1 MSSYQIIKLKN
12 GEDLICNVLDNENGR
27 LKVTTP
33 LKMETVNRISK
44 KGLTESLA
52 LTRWIQPYSDEEHFF
67 KERNS
72 IILMAPASVGMSR
85 YYEYVVKSYDGL
97 VLKEAKEETVEKIKI
112 EKQKSSKLQVDDDL
126 TESLALTRWIQPYSD
141 EDHFFIESN
150 SIIIMT
156 PASIGMT
163 RYYEYVLKSYD
174 GLVLKSA
181 KEEVIEKVKTEKQKS
196 SKLEID
202 DDMLES
208 DLKDYL
214 FSDKKTIH

>member
-1 MSSYQIIKLKN
+1 MSSYQVIKLKN

-27 LKVTTP
+27 LKVATP

-52 LTRWIQPYSDEEHFF
+52 LTRWIQPYSDE
-67 KERNS
+67 
-72 IILMAPASVGMSR
+72 
-85 YYEYVVKSYDGL
+85 
-97 VLKEAKEETVEKIKI
+97 
-112 EKQKSSKLQVDDDL
+112 
-126 TESLALTRWIQPYSD
+126 
-141 EDHFFIESN
+141 DHFFIETN

-156 PASIGMT
+156 PASVGMT

-181 KEEVIEKVKTEKQKS
+181 KEETVEKIRSQKQKS

-202 DDMLES
+202 DDMVES
-208 DLKDYL
+208 DLRDYL
-214 FSDKKTIH
+214 YTDKKTIH

>member
-52 LTRWIQPYSDEEHFF
+52 LTRW
-67 KERNS
+67 R
-72 IILMAPASVGMSR
+72 
-85 YYEYVVKSYDGL
+85 
-97 VLKEAKEETVEKIKI
+97 
-112 EKQKSSKLQVDDDL
+112 
-126 TESLALTRWIQPYSD
+126 QPYSD

-156 PASIGMT
+156 PASVGMT

-181 KEEVIEKVKTEKQKS
+181 KEETVEKIKDDKQKN
-196 SKLEID
+196 SKLELD
-202 DDMLES
+202 DDLTES

-214 FSDKKTIH
+214 FNEKKTIH

>member
-27 LKVTTP
+27 LKVSSP

-67 KERNS
+67 
-72 IILMAPASVGMSR
+72 
-85 YYEYVVKSYDGL
+85 
-97 VLKEAKEETVEKIKI
+97 
-112 EKQKSSKLQVDDDL
+112 
-126 TESLALTRWIQPYSD
+126 
-141 EDHFFIESN
+141 IESN

-156 PASIGMT
+156 PASVGMT

-181 KEEVIEKVKTEKQKS
+181 KEETVEKIRSEKQKS
-196 SKLEID
+196 SKLQVD
-202 DDMLES
+202 DDLTES

>member
-52 LTRWIQPYSDEEHFF
+52 LTRWIQPYSDE
-67 KERNS
+67 
-72 IILMAPASVGMSR
+72 
-85 YYEYVVKSYDGL
+85 
-97 VLKEAKEETVEKIKI
+97 
-112 EKQKSSKLQVDDDL
+112 
-126 TESLALTRWIQPYSD
+126 
-141 EDHFFIESN
+141 DHFFIESN
-150 SIIIMT
+150 SIITMA
-156 PASIGMT
+156 PASVGMT

-174 GLVLKSA
+174 GLVLKSV
-181 KEEVIEKVKTEKQKS
+181 KEETKEKIKSEKQKS
-196 SKLEID
+196 SRLEID
-202 DDMLES
+202 DDMLETE
-208 DLKDYL
+208 LKDYL

>member
-12 GEDLICNVLDNENGR
+12 GEDLICNVLDSENGR
-27 LKVTTP
+27 LKVTSP

-44 KGLTESLA
+44 KG
-52 LTRWIQPYSDEEHFF
+52 
-67 KERNS
+67 
-72 IILMAPASVGMSR
+72 
-85 YYEYVVKSYDGL
+85 
-97 VLKEAKEETVEKIKI
+97 
-112 EKQKSSKLQVDDDL
+112 L

-163 RYYEYVLKSYD
+163 RYYEYVLKSYN

-181 KEEVIEKVKTEKQKS
+181 KEETVEKIKIEKQKS
-196 SKLEID
+196 SKLTID
-202 DDMLES
+202 DDLTES

-214 FSDKKTIH
+214 FNDKKTIH

>member
-1 MSSYQIIKLKN
+1 MSSYQVIKLKN

-27 LKVTTP
+27 LKVSSP

-52 LTRWIQPYSDEEHFF
+52 LTRWIQPYSDE
-67 KERNS
+67 
-72 IILMAPASVGMSR
+72 
-85 YYEYVVKSYDGL
+85 
-97 VLKEAKEETVEKIKI
+97 
-112 EKQKSSKLQVDDDL
+112 
-126 TESLALTRWIQPYSD
+126 
-141 EDHFFIESN
+141 DHYFIESN
-150 SIIIMT
+150 SIIIMA
-156 PASIGMT
+156 PASVGMT

-181 KEEVIEKVKTEKQKS
+181 KEETIEKIRSEKQKS

-202 DDMLES
+202 EDITES
-208 DLKDYL
+208 DLRDYL

>member
-67 KERNS
+67 
-72 IILMAPASVGMSR
+72 
-85 YYEYVVKSYDGL
+85 
-97 VLKEAKEETVEKIKI
+97 
-112 EKQKSSKLQVDDDL
+112 
-126 TESLALTRWIQPYSD
+126 
-141 EDHFFIESN
+141 IESN

-156 PASIGMT
+156 PASVGMT

-181 KEEVIEKVKTEKQKS
+181 KEETVEKIRSEKQKS
-196 SKLEID
+196 SKLEVD
-202 DDMLES
+202 DDLTES

>member
-52 LTRWIQPYSDEEHFF
+52 LTRWIQPYSDE
-67 KERNS
+67 
-72 IILMAPASVGMSR
+72 
-85 YYEYVVKSYDGL
+85 
-97 VLKEAKEETVEKIKI
+97 
-112 EKQKSSKLQVDDDL
+112 
-126 TESLALTRWIQPYSD
+126 
-141 EDHFFIESN
+141 DHFFIESN

-156 PASIGMT
+156 PASVGMT

-181 KEEVIEKVKTEKQKS
+181 KEETVEKIRSEKQKS
-196 SKLEID
+196 SKLEVD
-202 DDMLES
+202 DDLTES

>member
-27 LKVTTP
+27 LKVSSP

-52 LTRWIQPYSDEEHFF
+52 LTRWIQPYSDE
-67 KERNS
+67 
-72 IILMAPASVGMSR
+72 
-85 YYEYVVKSYDGL
+85 
-97 VLKEAKEETVEKIKI
+97 
-112 EKQKSSKLQVDDDL
+112 
-126 TESLALTRWIQPYSD
+126 
-141 EDHFFIESN
+141 DHYFIESN

-156 PASIGMT
+156 PASVGMT

-181 KEEVIEKVKTEKQKS
+181 KEETIEKIRSEKQKS

-202 DDMLES
+202 EDITES
-208 DLKDYL
+208 DLRDYL

>member
-27 LKVTTP
+27 LKVTSP

-44 KGLTESLA
+44 KG
-52 LTRWIQPYSDEEHFF
+52 
-67 KERNS
+67 
-72 IILMAPASVGMSR
+72 
-85 YYEYVVKSYDGL
+85 
-97 VLKEAKEETVEKIKI
+97 
-112 EKQKSSKLQVDDDL
+112 L

-174 GLVLKSA
+174 GLVLKEA
-181 KEEVIEKVKTEKQKS
+181 KEETVTKIRSEKQKS

-214 FSDKKTIH
+214 FNDKKTIH

>member
-67 KERNS
+67 IEANS
-72 IILMAPASVGMSR
+72 IILMAPASIGMSR

-97 VLKEAKEETVEKIKI
+97 VLKEAKEETVEKIKK
-112 EKQKSSKLQVDDDL
+112 EKQ
-126 TESLALTRWIQPYSD
+126 E
-141 EDHFFIESN
+141 
-150 SIIIMT
+150 
-156 PASIGMT
+156 
-163 RYYEYVLKSYD
+163 
-174 GLVLKSA
+174 
-181 KEEVIEKVKTEKQKS
+181 S

-202 DDMLES
+202 DDLTES
-208 DLKDYL
+208 DLKEYL

>member
-27 LKVTTP
+27 LKVSSP

-44 KGLTESLA
+44 KG
-52 LTRWIQPYSDEEHFF
+52 
-67 KERNS
+67 
-72 IILMAPASVGMSR
+72 
-85 YYEYVVKSYDGL
+85 
-97 VLKEAKEETVEKIKI
+97 
-112 EKQKSSKLQVDDDL
+112 L

-156 PASIGMT
+156 PASVGMT

-174 GLVLKSA
+174 GLVLKEA
-181 KEEVIEKVKTEKQKS
+181 KEERVEKIRSEKQKS
-196 SKLEID
+196 SKLEVD
-202 DDMLES
+202 DDLTES

-214 FSDKKTIH
+214 FNDKKTIH

>member
-27 LKVTTP
+27 LKVSSP

-52 LTRWIQPYSDEEHFF
+52 LTRWIQPYSDEDF
-67 KERNS
+67 
-72 IILMAPASVGMSR
+72 
-85 YYEYVVKSYDGL
+85 
-97 VLKEAKEETVEKIKI
+97 
-112 EKQKSSKLQVDDDL
+112 
-126 TESLALTRWIQPYSD
+126 
-141 EDHFFIESN
+141 FFIESN

-156 PASIGMT
+156 PASVGMT

-181 KEEVIEKVKTEKQKS
+181 KEETVEKIRSEKQKS

-202 DDMLES
+202 EDMVES
-208 DLKDYL
+208 ELKDYL
-214 FSDKKTIH
+214 FNDKKTIH

>member
-27 LKVTTP
+27 LKVSSP

-52 LTRWIQPYSDEEHFF
+52 LTRWIQPYSDE
-67 KERNS
+67 
-72 IILMAPASVGMSR
+72 
-85 YYEYVVKSYDGL
+85 
-97 VLKEAKEETVEKIKI
+97 
-112 EKQKSSKLQVDDDL
+112 
-126 TESLALTRWIQPYSD
+126 
-141 EDHFFIESN
+141 DHYFIESN

-156 PASIGMT
+156 PASVGMT

-181 KEEVIEKVKTEKQKS
+181 KEETIEKIRSEKQKS

-202 DDMLES
+202 EDITES
-208 DLKDYL
+208 DLRDYL
-214 FSDKKTIH
+214 FNDKKTIH

>member
-1 MSSYQIIKLKN
+1 MSRYQIIKLKN

-27 LKVTTP
+27 LKVATP

-67 KERNS
+67 
-72 IILMAPASVGMSR
+72 
-85 YYEYVVKSYDGL
+85 
-97 VLKEAKEETVEKIKI
+97 
-112 EKQKSSKLQVDDDL
+112 
-126 TESLALTRWIQPYSD
+126 
-141 EDHFFIESN
+141 IESN

-156 PASIGMT
+156 PASVGMK

-174 GLVLKSA
+174 GMVLKDA
-181 KEEVIEKVKTEKQKS
+181 KEETVEKIKDDKQKS
-196 SKLEID
+196 SKLELD
-202 DDMLES
+202 DDLTES

-214 FSDKKTIH
+214 FNEKKTIH

>member
-52 LTRWIQPYSDEEHFF
+52 LTRWIQPYSDE
-67 KERNS
+67 
-72 IILMAPASVGMSR
+72 
-85 YYEYVVKSYDGL
+85 
-97 VLKEAKEETVEKIKI
+97 
-112 EKQKSSKLQVDDDL
+112 
-126 TESLALTRWIQPYSD
+126 
-141 EDHFFIESN
+141 DHFFIESN
-150 SIIIMT
+150 SIITMA
-156 PASIGMT
+156 PASVGMT

-174 GLVLKSA
+174 GLVLKEA
-181 KEEVIEKVKTEKQKS
+181 KEETVQKIRSEKQKS
-196 SKLEID
+196 SKQEID

-208 DLKDYL
+208 ELKDYL

>member
-52 LTRWIQPYSDEEHFF
+52 LTRWIQPYSDE
-67 KERNS
+67 
-72 IILMAPASVGMSR
+72 
-85 YYEYVVKSYDGL
+85 
-97 VLKEAKEETVEKIKI
+97 
-112 EKQKSSKLQVDDDL
+112 
-126 TESLALTRWIQPYSD
+126 
-141 EDHFFIESN
+141 DHFFIESN
-150 SIIIMT
+150 SIIIMA
-156 PASIGMT
+156 PASVGMT

-181 KEEVIEKVKTEKQKS
+181 KEETIEKIRSEKQKS

-202 DDMLES
+202 EDITES
-208 DLKDYL
+208 DLRDYL
-214 FSDKKTIH
+214 FNDKKTIH

>member
-1 MSSYQIIKLKN
+1 MSSYQIIKLKK

-27 LKVTTP
+27 LKVTSP
-33 LKMETVNRISK
+33 LKMETVNRLST
-44 KGLTESLA
+44 KG
-52 LTRWIQPYSDEEHFF
+52 
-67 KERNS
+67 
-72 IILMAPASVGMSR
+72 
-85 YYEYVVKSYDGL
+85 
-97 VLKEAKEETVEKIKI
+97 
-112 EKQKSSKLQVDDDL
+112 L

-156 PASIGMT
+156 PASVGMT

>member
-52 LTRWIQPYSDEEHFF
+52 LTRWIQPYSDEKHFF
-67 KERNS
+67 IESNS
-72 IILMAPASVGMSR
+72 IIIMAPASVGMSR
-85 YYEYVVKSYDGL
+85 YYEYV
-97 VLKEAKEETVEKIKI
+97 I
-112 EKQKSSKLQVDDDL
+112 
-126 TESLALTRWIQPYSD
+126 R
-141 EDHFFIESN
+141 
-150 SIIIMT
+150 
-156 PASIGMT
+156 
-163 RYYEYVLKSYD
+163 SYD

-181 KEEVIEKVKTEKQKS
+181 KEETVEKVKIEKQSS
-196 SKLEID
+196 SKLELD
-202 DDMLES
+202 DDLTES

>member
-27 LKVTTP
+27 LKVSSP

-67 KERNS
+67 
-72 IILMAPASVGMSR
+72 
-85 YYEYVVKSYDGL
+85 
-97 VLKEAKEETVEKIKI
+97 
-112 EKQKSSKLQVDDDL
+112 
-126 TESLALTRWIQPYSD
+126 
-141 EDHFFIESN
+141 IESN

-156 PASIGMT
+156 PASVGMT

-174 GLVLKSA
+174 GLVLKEA
-181 KEEVIEKVKTEKQKS
+181 KEERVEKIRGEKQKS
-196 SKLEID
+196 SKLEVD
-202 DDMLES
+202 DDLTES

>member
-27 LKVTTP
+27 LKVSSP

-44 KGLTESLA
+44 KG
-52 LTRWIQPYSDEEHFF
+52 
-67 KERNS
+67 
-72 IILMAPASVGMSR
+72 
-85 YYEYVVKSYDGL
+85 
-97 VLKEAKEETVEKIKI
+97 
-112 EKQKSSKLQVDDDL
+112 L

-156 PASIGMT
+156 PASVGMT

-181 KEEVIEKVKTEKQKS
+181 KEETVEKVKIEKQSS
-196 SKLEID
+196 SKLELD
-202 DDMLES
+202 DDLTES

>member
-27 LKVTTP
+27 LKVSSP
-33 LKMETVNRISK
+33 LKMEAVNRISK

-67 KERNS
+67 
-72 IILMAPASVGMSR
+72 
-85 YYEYVVKSYDGL
+85 
-97 VLKEAKEETVEKIKI
+97 
-112 EKQKSSKLQVDDDL
+112 
-126 TESLALTRWIQPYSD
+126 
-141 EDHFFIESN
+141 IESN

-156 PASIGMT
+156 PASVGMT

-181 KEEVIEKVKTEKQKS
+181 KEETVEKIRSEKQKS
-196 SKLEID
+196 SKLEVD
-202 DDMLES
+202 DDLTES

>member
-52 LTRWIQPYSDEEHFF
+52 LTRWIQPYSDE
-67 KERNS
+67 
-72 IILMAPASVGMSR
+72 
-85 YYEYVVKSYDGL
+85 
-97 VLKEAKEETVEKIKI
+97 
-112 EKQKSSKLQVDDDL
+112 
-126 TESLALTRWIQPYSD
+126 
-141 EDHFFIESN
+141 DHFFIESN
-150 SIIIMT
+150 SIIIMA
-156 PASIGMT
+156 PASVGMT

-181 KEEVIEKVKTEKQKS
+181 KEETIEKIRSEKQKS

-208 DLKDYL
+208 ELKDYL
-214 FSDKKTIH
+214 FNDKKTIH

>member
-27 LKVTTP
+27 LKVSSP

-52 LTRWIQPYSDEEHFF
+52 LTRWIQPYSDE
-67 KERNS
+67 N
-72 IILMAPASVGMSR
+72 
-85 YYEYVVKSYDGL
+85 
-97 VLKEAKEETVEKIKI
+97 
-112 EKQKSSKLQVDDDL
+112 
-126 TESLALTRWIQPYSD
+126 
-141 EDHFFIESN
+141 HFFIESN

-174 GLVLKSA
+174 GLVLKEA
-181 KEEVIEKVKTEKQKS
+181 KEETVTKIRSEKQKS

-214 FSDKKTIH
+214 FNDKKTIH

>member
-27 LKVTTP
+27 LKVESP

-52 LTRWIQPYSDEEHFF
+52 LTRWIQPYSDED
-67 KERNS
+67 
-72 IILMAPASVGMSR
+72 
-85 YYEYVVKSYDGL
+85 Y
-97 VLKEAKEETVEKIKI
+97 
-112 EKQKSSKLQVDDDL
+112 
-126 TESLALTRWIQPYSD
+126 
-141 EDHFFIESN
+141 FFIESN

-156 PASIGMT
+156 PASVGMT

-174 GLVLKSA
+174 GLVLKEA
-181 KEEVIEKVKTEKQKS
+181 KEERVEKIRSEKQKS
-196 SKLEID
+196 SKLEVED
-202 DDMLES
+202 DLTES

-214 FSDKKTIH
+214 FNDKKTIH